1 MLTSQVMSG
10 SRHHG
15 RRYMGVPEHEMLEGA
30 GQSSNDEGT
39 RAKSRMCVVE
49 FVTLGKDHRLNPII
63 TKDLLISC

>member
-1 MLTSQVMSG
+1 
-10 SRHHG
+10 
-15 RRYMGVPEHEMLEGA
+15 MGVPEHEMLEGA

-39 RAKSRMCVVE
+39 RAKSRVCVVE